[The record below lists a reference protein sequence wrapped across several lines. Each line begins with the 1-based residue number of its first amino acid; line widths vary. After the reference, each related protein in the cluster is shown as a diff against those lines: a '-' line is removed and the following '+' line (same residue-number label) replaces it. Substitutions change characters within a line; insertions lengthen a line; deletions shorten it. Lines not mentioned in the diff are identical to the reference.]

1 MANTEFIMITIIQQE
16 DVETNRY
23 VNRNSVVQIF
33 EKDNKIFIELS
44 GYEILQVK
52 AQNIHEFMDRFIK

>member
-1 MANTEFIMITIIQQE
+1 MANTEFIMITIIRS
-16 DVETNRY
+16 DAIETIRY
-23 VNRNSVVQIF
+23 VNRNSIVQIF

-44 GYEILQVK
+44 GYETLQVK

>member
-1 MANTEFIMITIIQQE
+1 MANTEFIMITIIQN
-16 DVETNRY
+16 DVETIRY

-33 EKDNKIFIELS
+33 EKNNKIFIELS
-44 GYEILQVK
+44 GYETLQIK

>member
-1 MANTEFIMITIIQQE
+1 MINTEFIMITVLHHD
-16 DVETNRY
+16 DVETIRY

-33 EKDNKIFIELS
+33 EKNHKIFIELS
-44 GYEILQVK
+44 GYETLQIK

>member
-1 MANTEFIMITIIQQE
+1 MLNTEFIMVTVIQH
-16 DVETNRY
+16 DVETIRY

-33 EKDNKIFIELS
+33 EKADKIFIELS
-44 GYEILQVK
+44 GYETLQVK

>member
-1 MANTEFIMITIIQQE
+1 MLNTEFIMVTVIQY
-16 DVETNRY
+16 DVETIRY

-33 EKDNKIFIELS
+33 EKDDKIFIELS
-44 GYEILQVK
+44 GYETLQVK

>member
-1 MANTEFIMITIIQQE
+1 MVNTEFIMITIIHRD
-16 DVETNRY
+16 DVETIRY

-33 EKDNKIFIELS
+33 EKSNKIFIELS
-44 GYEILQVK
+44 GYETLQVK